1 MADIHARMLARPS
14 FVVMRIKKNGITP
27 IFPKKS
33 ARLRAG
39 KKRKREKI
47 GNEGKKGKKSTRVR
61 KFSSTVSRVVYMYYG
76 R

>member
-1 MADIHARMLARPS
+1 MLARPS

-27 IFPKKS
+27 IFSKKS
-33 ARLRAG
+33 TRLRTG

-61 KFSSTVSRVVYMYYG
+61 KFSSTVSKVVCMYYG